1 MMAMM
6 ITTMMEKTMIM
17 TMMMAMMT
25 TMMMA
30 RMMTMMER
38 TMMMAIAG
46 KLCRGEQGRRR
57 RDGGEP
63 SLGLQRTGALPSL

>member
-1 MMAMM
+1 MMAMMMAMM

-17 TMMMAMMT
+17 TMMMAMM
-25 TMMMA
+25 
-30 RMMTMMER
+30 MTMMER

-46 KLCRGEQGRRR
+46 KICAGEQSRRR

>member
-6 ITTMMEKTMIM
+6 ERAMMTAMMMTMMES
-17 TMMMAMMT
+17 
-25 TMMMA
+25 
-30 RMMTMMER
+30 TMMER

-46 KLCRGEQGRRR
+46 KLCAGEQSRRR

>member
-1 MMAMM
+1 MMMAIMMAMM

-17 TMMMAMMT
+17 TMMMAMM
-25 TMMMA
+25 
-30 RMMTMMER
+30 MTMMER

-46 KLCRGEQGRRR
+46 KLCAGEQSRRR